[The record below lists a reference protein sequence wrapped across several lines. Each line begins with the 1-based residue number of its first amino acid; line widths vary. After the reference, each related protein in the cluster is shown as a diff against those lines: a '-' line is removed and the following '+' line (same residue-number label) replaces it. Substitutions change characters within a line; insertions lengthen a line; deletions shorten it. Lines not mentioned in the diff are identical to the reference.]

1 MSSPTSFRAARWVR
15 TTNLV
20 LQAVLFLSLFG
31 GLNYLAHQFNWGRI
45 DLTRLRK
52 YSLSSETVAYLKRLT
67 QPVRVIVTIPKRS
80 ADKPELEQIFTD
92 VSDLL
97 REYVYATEKLPHA
110 RVTVDYIDP
119 LLNPAEARE
128 YNLHEE
134 SVMFLSG
141 DRSRTVTLG
150 ELYSVKNGQH
160 DAFLGE
166 EAFTAAIL
174 DVTNTEQKKIYFLVG
189 HGEAELTNES
199 KRLGLSELRD
209 NLHARNFAL
218 GTLDLAREN
227 QIPKDAALIVSVGAT
242 SRYDSVEQGL
252 LRQYLSDNAGRLML
266 LIAPG
271 LPETGLED
279 LLYDWG
285 LVADNV
291 WVFDNATTSLSN
303 TGGLILGNYWPHP
316 VTQLLIDANQPVRF
330 DAARTVRP
338 NPSSLPDPGRTV
350 HRLIGA
356 SPTAWGERDYARSDR
371 TYTPGADLYGTREP
385 LPLASAAE
393 RLAAKDDL
401 PFSIP
406 VGRVVVFGS
415 ADFVRNERFSDRGNA
430 ILFFSALRWLVDRD
444 TELNI
449 RPRKI
454 DKFQL
459 SLTRQELQRLRYS
472 LLFGLPAA
480 VAILGLLVYWTRRR

>member
-1 MSSPTSFRAARWVR
+1 MSSPTSFRAARWLR

-20 LQAVLFLSLFG
+20 LQAFLFLSLFG
-31 GLNYLAHQFNWGRI
+31 GLNYLAHKSNWGRV

-52 YSLSSETVAYLKRLT
+52 YSLSAETDAYLKHLT
-67 QPVRVIVTIPKRS
+67 QPVRVIVTIPKTS
-80 ADKPELEQIFTD
+80 ADDPELEQIYAD

-97 REYVYATEKLPHA
+97 REYVYATEKLP
-110 RVTVDYIDP
+110 RTRITVENIDP

-128 YNLHEE
+128 YGLSENA
-134 SVMFLSG
+134 VMFLSG
-141 DRSRTVTLG
+141 DRSRTVTRG
-150 ELYSVKNGQH
+150 ELYSYKDGQR

-166 EAFTAAIL
+166 QVFTAAIL
-174 DVTNTEQKKIYFLVG
+174 DVTNAEQKKIYFLVG
-189 HGEAELTNES
+189 HGEAELNNDS

-209 NLHARNFAL
+209 NLLARNFAL
-218 GTLDLAREN
+218 GTLDLARER
-227 QIPKDAALIVSVGAT
+227 QIPKDAALIISVGAT
-242 SRYDSVEQGL
+242 SRYDSVEQEL

-266 LIAPG
+266 LISPG
-271 LPETGLED
+271 LAETGLDD

-285 LVADNV
+285 IVADNV
-291 WVFDNATTSLSN
+291 WVFDNDATSVSN

-316 VTQLLIDANQPVRF
+316 VTQLLIDTNQPVHF

-338 NPSSLPDPGRTV
+338 NPGAIPDPSRTV

-356 SPTAWGERDYARSDR
+356 SLTAWGERDYARRDR
-371 TYTPGADLYGTREP
+371 TYTPGADLFGSREP

-406 VGRVVVFGS
+406 VGRLVVFGS
-415 ADFVRNERFSDRGNA
+415 ADFVRNERFADRGNPT
-430 ILFFSALRWLVDRD
+430 LFFSALRWLVERD

-449 RPRKI
+449 PPRKI

-480 VAILGLLVYWTRRR
+480 VALLGLLVYWTRRR